1 MANLFPV
8 ELPIFGF
15 NTFLAVKLGDP
26 RIKENDY
33 LVTKTDGKELWR
45 SW

>member
-1 MANLFPV
+1 VANLLPV
-8 ELPIFGF
+8 ELAIFGS

-33 LVTKTDGKELWR
+33 VVTKTDGKEL
-45 SW
+45 